1 MGVRMNKLSG
11 KLLIMEN
18 KKYLFILG
26 KEINKRNFYITSTIE
41 EPIEYFLMEVFRDN
55 NDGTVMAGLYEGEDY
70 AEILEKF
77 MND

>member
-1 MGVRMNKLSG
+1 MNKLSG
-11 KLLIMEN
+11 KLLIMED

-70 AEILEKF
+70 AEILEGF
-77 MND
+77 LNN